1 MTSMIKDIALIFEG
15 GGMRAS
21 YTAGAVVTLL
31 EENIEFSDVYGISAG
46 SSHAG
51 NYISKDKWR
60 TRASFVE
67 FMATPGAAGWG
78 EFLRGRGY
86 FNSKYIYEVAC
97 LPGQKLPYNFEA
109 FLENPARMH
118 IESYERDTGKTVYW
132 GKDDMQTMPDLMARV
147 RACSTMPLFMP
158 PKQIE
163 GKTYLDGGFGDSWG
177 ITLEKAKRDGFK
189 KFFIVCT
196 QPRGYRKSPEKR
208 PSLIKAMCGAH
219 KNVAERMLIRYKYYN
234 EVLDEI
240 ALLEASG
247 AAYVFYPHSM
257 PVKNT
262 TIDLALLQ
270 ESFQLGYEQA
280 QSELS
285 AWRAFL

>member
-1 MTSMIKDIALIFEG
+1 MIKDTALIFEG

-31 EENIEFSDVYGISAG
+31 EENIEFLDIYGISAG

-60 TRASFVE
+60 TKASFVE

-78 EFLRGRGY
+78 GFLRGRGY
-86 FNSKYIYEVAC
+86 FNSKYIYETAC
-97 LPGQKLPYNFEA
+97 LPGEKLPYDFEA

-118 IESYERDTGKTVYW
+118 IESYERDTDKTVYW
-132 GKDDMQTMPDLMARV
+132 GKEDLQTMPDLMLRV
-147 RACSTMPLFMP
+147 RACSTMPFFMP
-158 PKQIE
+158 PATID
-163 GKTYLDGGFGDSWG
+163 GKVYFDGGIGDSWG
-177 ITLEKAKRDGFK
+177 IALAQAKRDGYK

-196 QPRGYRKSPEKR
+196 QPRGYRKAPSKR
-208 PSLIKAMCGAH
+208 PFLIKALCGSH
-219 KNVAERMLIRYKYYN
+219 KIMAERMLTRYKYYN
-234 EVLDEI
+234 AILDEI
-240 ALLEASG
+240 GALETCG
-247 AAYVFYPHSM
+247 DAYVFYPHTM
-257 PVKNT
+257 PVSNT

-270 ESFQLGYEQA
+270 ESYRLGYEQA

-285 AWRAFL
+285 AWRSFL